1 MDEHELSRLL
11 DEEIR
16 ELRKELNE
24 LKRARRALRAK
35 ARSEKM
41 IDLRI
46 PIAGG

>member
-35 ARSEKM
+35 ARSEKLV
-41 IDLRI
+41 ILRI
-46 PIAGG
+46 PVVG